1 MDLITTVAQ
10 AKAEVASGVAKNM
23 AVHVVKTIETLLGG
37 KGEEGL
43 DKKLQQRYA
52 TLRHRLFLKYA
63 MIDYEVLLSRNA
75 RNDMYADLMEG
86 GEV

>member
-10 AKAEVASGVAKNM
+10 TRAEVAEGVARNM
-23 AVHVVKTIETLLGG
+23 AVHIIQVISSLTEG
-37 KGEEGL
+37 KGTANNE
-43 DKKLQQRYA
+43 KLEQRF
-52 TLRHRLFLKYA
+52 TSLRQRLFLKYA

-86 GEV
+86 GGL

>member
-10 AKAEVASGVAKNM
+10 TRAEVADGVARNM
-23 AVHVVKTIETLLGG
+23 AVHVIQTIGSLMEG
-37 KGEEGL
+37 KGTAYSEKME
-43 DKKLQQRYA
+43 QRFA
-52 TLRHRLFLKYA
+52 SLRQRLFLKYA

-86 GEV
+86 GGL